1 MCYGW
6 RVRFEDLVGQEQAT
20 AILRRALARDRLAHA
35 YLFEGPPGVG
45 KRSAAIALAMALNC
59 EAARAPGESACG
71 ACDTCRRIGAGLH
84 PDVVTITA
92 EGPQIVMEQAQG
104 IVALAQQR
112 PHEAHARVVV
122 IDDAD
127 RLNANASN
135 CLLKTLEE
143 PLRGTHLV
151 LITSAPD
158 KLLGT
163 IRSRAQRVRFLRVS
177 ETTLLRWGAAR
188 GIADARSAVA
198 AVLADGS
205 VARYVEL
212 TRQTEGEDGA
222 QDPAQDSLLPAAAA
236 LRAAARGRGIAPILD
251 AAADVGSKEAKPLL
265 PNTLALLARIYR
277 DALVTVAG
285 AGELAVLAGDADVAA
300 LLPTTLRLPQLG
312 RALGA
317 IVEAD
322 TALAGNV
329 NAPMALERMLLALR
343 REEHLSS

>member
-6 RVRFEDLVGQEQAT
+6 RVRFEDLVGQERAT
-20 AILRRALARDRLAHA
+20 AILRRALAGDRLAHA

-45 KRSAAIALAMALNC
+45 KRSAAIALAMALDC
-59 EAARAPGESACG
+59 ETPPASGASACG
-71 ACDTCRRIGAGLH
+71 ACETCRRIAAGLH
-84 PDVVTITA
+84 PDVVTVTA
-92 EGPQIVMEQAQG
+92 EGPQIVMEQAQQ

-112 PHEAHARVVV
+112 PHEARARVIV

-135 CLLKTLEE
+135 CLLRTLEE

-151 LITSAPD
+151 LVTAAPD

-163 IRSRAQRVRFLRVS
+163 IRSRAQRIRFLRVS
-177 ETTLLRWGAAR
+177 ETALSRWGAER
-188 GIADARSAVA
+188 GVPESRSAVA

-205 VARYVEL
+205 VARYMEL
-212 TRQTEGEDGA
+212 AIDSEGEEAG
-222 QDPAQDSLLPAAAA
+222 QDSPLPAAAA

-251 AAADVGSKEAKPLL
+251 AAAAVGNKDSKHLL
-265 PNTLALLARIYR
+265 SNTLGLLARIYR
-277 DALVTVAG
+277 DALVSVAG
-285 AGELAVLAGDADVAA
+285 AAELALLAGDTDVAA

-322 TALAGNV
+322 TAIVGNV

-343 REEHLSS
+343 REERLSS